1 MAAASAKR
9 RTTSSDDKPPSTSR
23 RKKKKKSRKN
33 KSLQL
38 QLVSPFFHN
47 NKATSSTENLTQ
59 NPPSLSNSLIKKKI
73 SRILCN
79 SPFSR
84 SSSLA
89 GEDGITIVEEADN
102 DPSKSKE
109 VCNGVPNEAEKPDAE
124 DAGIDAS
131 PSNKKRSSERQ
142 KLPKEAPEKV
152 RLVSSYFQTPTQTV
166 QQQQLRRKD
175 DATSLKPN
183 SKTKT
188 RRPTK
193 KKVVVVSPYFCNVA
207 TKEEEEE
214 EGESYCKRRSTN
226 APSLSVAQKLDEAY
240 QRVTPDNQW
249 KPPRSHFPLLQED
262 HVHDP
267 WKVLVI
273 CMLLN
278 RTSGAQ
284 ASKVISD
291 LFTLCP
297 DAKTATEAAREEIE
311 KLIQTLGL
319 QRKRAMMIQRFSKE
333 YLEGGWTHVTQLHG
347 VGKYAADAY
356 AIFCTGKWDRV
367 RPTDHMLTKYWEF
380 LSKIQNS

>member
-109 VCNGVPNEAEKPDAE
+109 VCNGVPNEAEKASLVSSYSQSYSYGTAKIEEKPDAE

-284 ASKVISD
+284 QSHIRPLHTLSGCQDCNRGCKRRDRKADSD
-291 LFTLCP
+291 SWI
-297 DAKTATEAAREEIE
+297 AKE
-311 KLIQTLGL
+311 KSHDDSAL
-319 QRKRAMMIQRFSKE
+319 
-333 YLEGGWTHVTQLHG
+333 LEGVFGRWLDTCYPAAWGWQG
-347 VGKYAADAY
+347 SG
-356 AIFCTGKWDRV
+356 TG
-367 RPTDHMLTKYWEF
+367 
-380 LSKIQNS
+380 